1 MKRLED
7 IERLSAL
14 DLDRIASDESIKV
27 PVTLKRD
34 IAVTARA
41 LEMAS
46 KEEEE
51 IVEKKISATHTRY
64 RKILKMI
71 SYPAAAVA
79 VITIGMSLSFQDS
92 VSSPKD
98 TFDDPRMAYVQM
110 EQVFGFISEKMN
122 AGMDIANAAEPVLE
136 KTINALK

>member
-7 IERLSAL
+7 IENLSML
-14 DLDRIASDESIKV
+14 DLDRIASDETIKV
-27 PVTLKRD
+27 PASLKHD

-41 LEMAS
+41 LEMSS
-46 KEEEE
+46 KEEDEVKE
-51 IVEKKISATHTRY
+51 THTHHHRY

-79 VITIGMSLSFQDS
+79 VVTIGLHLSFQDS
-92 VSSPKD
+92 IPTPKD
-98 TFDDPRMAYVQM
+98 TFDDPKMAYVQM

-122 AGMDIANAAEPVLE
+122 TGMDIADVAEPVID
-136 KTINALK
+136 KTINALR

>member
-7 IERLSAL
+7 IENLSIV

-27 PVTLKRD
+27 PSSLKHD

-41 LEMAS
+41 LEMAD
-46 KEEEE
+46 KEEDVQETRE
-51 IVEKKISATHTRY
+51 TRVSHKRY
-64 RKILKMI
+64 RKILRMI

-79 VITIGMSLSFQDS
+79 IITIGMRLSFQDS
-92 VSSPKD
+92 IPTPKD
-98 TFDDPRMAYVQM
+98 TFDDPNMAYVQM

-122 AGMDIANAAEPVLE
+122 TGMDIADAAEPVID
-136 KTINALK
+136 KTINALR

>member
-7 IERLSAL
+7 IEKLSML
-14 DLDRIASDESIKV
+14 DLERIASDESIKV
-27 PVTLKRD
+27 PTKLKHD

-46 KEEEE
+46 KKEEEE
-51 IVEKKISATHTRY
+51 VKETHVSHKRY
-64 RKILKMI
+64 GKILRMI

-79 VITIGMSLSFQDS
+79 IVTIGMRISFQDTITT
-92 VSSPKD
+92 PKD
-98 TFDDPRMAYVQM
+98 TFDDPKMAYAQM

-122 AGMDIANAAEPVLE
+122 TGMDIADAAEPVID
-136 KTINALK
+136 KTINALR

>member
-7 IERLSAL
+7 IENLSISEL
-14 DLDRIASDESIKV
+14 DKIASDESIMV
-27 PVTLKRD
+27 PARLKHD

-51 IVEKKISATHTRY
+51 TMDTRAKSKRY
-64 RKILKMI
+64 RNILRMI
-71 SYPAAAVA
+71 SYPAAAIA
-79 VITIGMSLSFQDS
+79 IITIGMRLSFQDS
-92 VSSPKD
+92 IPTPKD
-98 TFDDPRMAYVQM
+98 TFDDPMMAYVQM

-122 AGMDIANAAEPVLE
+122 TGMDIADAAEPVID
-136 KTINALK
+136 KTINVLR

>member
-7 IERLSAL
+7 IEKLSML

-27 PVTLKRD
+27 PSSLKHD

-41 LEMAS
+41 LEMSS
-46 KEEEE
+46 KEEDEVSE
-51 IVEKKISATHTRY
+51 THTPHRRY

-79 VITIGMSLSFQDS
+79 VVTIGLHLSFQDS
-92 VSSPKD
+92 IPTPKD
-98 TFDDPRMAYVQM
+98 TFDDPKMAYVQM

-122 AGMDIANAAEPVLE
+122 TGIDIADAAEPVID
-136 KTINALK
+136 KTINALR

>member
-1 MKRLED
+1 MKKLED

-27 PVTLKRD
+27 PATLKRD
-34 IAVTARA
+34 IVITARA

-51 IVEKKISATHTRY
+51 ITEEKKTVTHTRY
-64 RKILKMI
+64 RKILRMI

-79 VITIGMSLSFQDS
+79 IITIGMRLSFQDS
-92 VSSPKD
+92 IPTPKD
-98 TFDDPRMAYVQM
+98 TFDDPKMAYIQM

-122 AGMDIANAAEPVLE
+122 TGMDIANAVEPAID
-136 KTINALK
+136 KTINALR

>member
-7 IERLSAL
+7 IENLSIV

-27 PVTLKRD
+27 PATLKRD
-34 IAVTARA
+34 IAITARA

-51 IVEKKISATHTRY
+51 TVVEAKPATRTRY
-64 RKILKMI
+64 RKILRMI
-71 SYPAAAVA
+71 SYPAAAIA
-79 VITIGMSLSFQDS
+79 VITIGLNLSFHDAPQ
-92 VSSPKD
+92 D
-98 TFDDPRMAYVQM
+98 TFEDPMLAYVQM
-110 EQVFGFISEKMN
+110 EQVLGFISEKMN

>member
-7 IERLSAL
+7 IEKLSML

-27 PVTLKRD
+27 PSSLKHD

-41 LEMAS
+41 LEMSS
-46 KEEEE
+46 KEEDEVKE
-51 IVEKKISATHTRY
+51 THTHHHRY

-79 VITIGMSLSFQDS
+79 VVTIGLHLSFQDS
-92 VSSPKD
+92 IPTPKD
-98 TFDDPRMAYVQM
+98 TFDDPKMAYVQM

-122 AGMDIANAAEPVLE
+122 TGMDIADAAEPVID
-136 KTINALK
+136 KTINALR

>member
-7 IERLSAL
+7 IENLSML
-14 DLDRIASDESIKV
+14 DLDRIASDKSIKV
-27 PVTLKRD
+27 PATLKHD

-51 IVEKKISATHTRY
+51 VKETRVSRKRY
-64 RKILKMI
+64 RKILRMI

-79 VITIGMSLSFQDS
+79 IITIGMRLSFQDS
-92 VSSPKD
+92 IPTPKD
-98 TFDDPRMAYVQM
+98 TFDDPMLAYVQM

-122 AGMDIANAAEPVLE
+122 TGMDIADAAEPVID
-136 KTINALK
+136 KTINALR

>member
-7 IERLSAL
+7 IEKLSML

-27 PVTLKRD
+27 PSSLKHD

-41 LEMAS
+41 LEMSSGEDEVQADS
-46 KEEEE
+46 KPHR
-51 IVEKKISATHTRY
+51 KY
-64 RKILKMI
+64 RKILRMI

-79 VITIGMSLSFQDS
+79 IVTIGMRISFQDS
-92 VSSPKD
+92 ITTPKD
-98 TFDDPRMAYVQM
+98 TFDDPKMAYMQM

-122 AGMDIANAAEPVLE
+122 TGLEIADAAEPVIN
-136 KTINALK
+136 KTIKALK

>member
-7 IERLSAL
+7 IENLSML
-14 DLDRIASDESIKV
+14 DLDRIASDKNIKV
-27 PVTLKRD
+27 PASLKHD

-41 LEMAS
+41 LEMSS
-46 KEEEE
+46 KEDEVKE
-51 IVEKKISATHTRY
+51 THMHHHRY

-79 VITIGMSLSFQDS
+79 IVTIGLRLSFQDS
-92 VSSPKD
+92 IPTPKD
-98 TFDDPRMAYVQM
+98 TFDDPKMAYVQM

-122 AGMDIANAAEPVLE
+122 TGMDIADVAEPVID
-136 KTINALK
+136 KTINALR

>member
-7 IERLSAL
+7 IEKLSML
-14 DLDRIASDESIKV
+14 DLERIASDESIKV
-27 PVTLKRD
+27 PTTLKHD

-46 KEEEE
+46 KKEEEE
-51 IVEKKISATHTRY
+51 VKETHVSHKRY
-64 RKILKMI
+64 RKILRMI

-79 VITIGMSLSFQDS
+79 IVTIGMRISFQDTITT
-92 VSSPKD
+92 PKD
-98 TFDDPRMAYVQM
+98 TFDDPKMAYAQM

-122 AGMDIANAAEPVLE
+122 TGMDIADAAEPVID
-136 KTINALK
+136 KTINALR

>member
-1 MKRLED
+1 MKQLKD
-7 IERLSAL
+7 IENLSIL
-14 DLDRIASDESIKV
+14 DLERIASDESIKV
-27 PVTLKRD
+27 PATLKHD

-51 IVEKKISATHTRY
+51 IKESHVFHSRY
-64 RKILKMI
+64 RKVLRLI

-79 VITIGMSLSFQDS
+79 IITIGMRLSFQDS
-92 VSSPKD
+92 IPTPKD
-98 TFDDPRMAYVQM
+98 TFDDPMMAYVQM

-122 AGMDIANAAEPVLE
+122 TGMNIADAVEPVID
-136 KTINALK
+136 KTINALR

>member
-7 IERLSAL
+7 IENMSML

-27 PVTLKRD
+27 PATLKHD

-46 KEEEE
+46 KEEDEPN
-51 IVEKKISATHTRY
+51 EKTVSHRRY
-64 RKILKMI
+64 RKILRII

-79 VITIGMSLSFQDS
+79 IITIGMRLSFQDS
-92 VSSPKD
+92 LTTPKD
-98 TFDDPRMAYVQM
+98 TFDDPMMAYVQM

-122 AGMDIANAAEPVLE
+122 TGIDIADAAEPVID
-136 KTINALK
+136 KTINALIR

>member
-7 IERLSAL
+7 IEKLSML
-14 DLDRIASDESIKV
+14 DLERIASDESVKV
-27 PVTLKRD
+27 PDSLNHD

-41 LEMAS
+41 LEISS
-46 KEEEE
+46 KEDDKSHENN
-51 IVEKKISATHTRY
+51 VFHKRY

-79 VITIGMSLSFQDS
+79 IITIGMGISFQDS
-92 VSSPKD
+92 ITTPKD
-98 TFDDPRMAYVQM
+98 TFDDPKLAYQQM

-122 AGMDIANAAEPVLE
+122 AGLAIADAAEPVID
-136 KTINALK
+136 KTLNALR

>member
-7 IERLSAL
+7 IENLSML
-14 DLDRIASDESIKV
+14 DLDRIASDKSIKV
-27 PVTLKRD
+27 PSTLKHD

-46 KEEEE
+46 QEEETQE
-51 IVEKKISATHTRY
+51 VKEPRASHRRY
-64 RKILKMI
+64 RKILRMI

-79 VITIGMSLSFQDS
+79 IVTIGLHITFQDS
-92 VSSPKD
+92 IPTPKD
-98 TFDDPRMAYVQM
+98 TFEDPMMAYVQM

-122 AGMDIANAAEPVLE
+122 TGMDIADAAEPVID
-136 KTINALK
+136 KTINALR

>member
-7 IERLSAL
+7 IENLSILEL
-14 DLDRIASDESIKV
+14 DKIASDESIKV
-27 PVTLKRD
+27 PAGLKHD
-34 IAVTARA
+34 ITVTARA

-51 IVEKKISATHTRY
+51 VKPVSNRRY

-79 VITIGMSLSFQDS
+79 IVTIGMRISFQDS
-92 VSSPKD
+92 IHTPKD
-98 TFDDPRMAYVQM
+98 TFDDPMMAYVQM

-122 AGMDIANAAEPVLE
+122 TGMDIADAAEPVID
-136 KTINALK
+136 KTINVLR

>member
-7 IERLSAL
+7 IEKLSML
-14 DLDRIASDESIKV
+14 DLERIASDESIKV
-27 PVTLKRD
+27 PTTLKHD

-51 IVEKKISATHTRY
+51 VKETHVSRKRY
-64 RKILKMI
+64 RKILSMI

-79 VITIGMSLSFQDS
+79 IVTIGMRISFQDTITT
-92 VSSPKD
+92 PKD
-98 TFDDPRMAYVQM
+98 TFDDPKMAYAQM

-122 AGMDIANAAEPVLE
+122 TGMDIADAAEPVID
-136 KTINALK
+136 KTINALR